1 MIRVPILEDSVVK
14 KTTQSNE
21 IVDALTLEDL
31 CRFCQAE
38 ESWVIELVG
47 HGVLEPIGS
56 SVEHWRF
63 RSVSI
68 VRAKKARRLNRD
80 LGINTAGVAMVLDLL
95 DERDAALRRLARYEM
110 LTNGEAEN

>member
-1 MIRVPILEDSVVK
+1 MK
-14 KTTQSNE
+14 KTKQSSD
-21 IVDALTLEDL
+21 IVDALTLQDL

-47 HGVLEPIGS
+47 HGVLDPIGT

-63 RSVSI
+63 RGVSI

-80 LGINTAGVAMVLDLL
+80 LGINTAGVAMVLELL
-95 DERDAALRRLARYEM
+95 EERDAAVRRLAQYE
-110 LTNGEAEN
+110 ARPVH